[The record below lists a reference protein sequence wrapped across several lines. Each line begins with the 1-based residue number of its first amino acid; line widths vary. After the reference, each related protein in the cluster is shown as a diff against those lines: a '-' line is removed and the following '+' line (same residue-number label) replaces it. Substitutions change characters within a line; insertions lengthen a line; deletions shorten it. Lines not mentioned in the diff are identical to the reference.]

1 MFKGERNMELIITIG
16 EKTYLDLVKNFVK
29 KDKTILELKETNKK
43 LRKQIKALQKNGE
56 IK

>member
-1 MFKGERNMELIITIG
+1 MELIITIG